1 MNTSDLKPYP
11 HYKPSGVEWLG
22 DVPAHWEVRR
32 LKMNLICNDSGVW
45 NDEFDESGTIVLRST
60 DQTVDGTWRITT
72 PARLRLSESQR
83 SSALLKAGDLVMTK
97 SSGSQA
103 HIGKTSLVSE
113 DIAALNCCFSNFM
126 QRIRLD
132 ERVDPTLIWWN
143 LNSWVGREQLIFQST
158 TTTGLS
164 NLNGKII
171 GNCYFAFPPLAEQAA
186 IVRYL
191 DHTDG
196 RIRRYLRSRERLI
209 ELLKEYR
216 QATIHEAVTQGLD
229 PDVPLKPSGVEWIGD
244 IPAHW
249 EVRRVKHAF
258 RRIVGGSTPSSS
270 EATYWDGTIVWVTPT
285 DISKV
290 TRLRDSQRR
299 ITKKGFD
306 SCSTTLVPVGS
317 LVVTSR
323 APVGNVALA
332 EVPLCTNQGCKT
344 LVPDSQVI
352 DSTYGYQVFG
362 RLKDELQSLANG
374 TTFTE
379 ISTNALGNVLLPIPP
394 LAEQTAI
401 AAYLDKQTAAIDAA
415 MARAQREID
424 LLSEYR
430 TRLIADVVT
439 GQVDVREAMGDLS
452 DGCDT
457 KTARAEYATD

>member
-1 MNTSDLKPYP
+1 MTADLKPYP
-11 HYKPSGVEWLG
+11 HYKPSGVDWLG
-22 DVPAHWEVRR
+22 DIPAHWEVRR
-32 LKMNLICNDSGVW
+32 LKFSVENVA
-45 NDEFDESGTIVLRST
+45 
-60 DQTVDGTWRITT
+60 DQTRKRRKREIYLAMEHVESWTGKY
-72 PARLRLSESQR
+72 SEAGPDVVFDSQVKR
-83 SSALLKAGDLVMTK
+83 FKAGDVLFGKLRPYLAKVTRPNRTGVCVGEFLVLRPRACAL
-97 SSGSQA
+97 SSGYLEYLMRSKPVIDAINASTFGAKMPRADWQF
-103 HIGKTSLVSE
+103 IGGMVQPL
-113 DIAALNCCFSNFM
+113 
-126 QRIRLD
+126 
-132 ERVDPTLIWWN
+132 
-143 LNSWVGREQLIFQST
+143 
-158 TTTGLS
+158 
-164 NLNGKII
+164 
-171 GNCYFAFPPLAEQAA
+171 PPLAEQAA

-216 QATIHEAVTQGLD
+216 QATIHETVTQGLD
-229 PDVPLKPSGVEWIGD
+229 PDVPLKPSGAEWLGD

-270 EATYWDGTIVWVTPT
+270 EAAYWDGTIVWVTPT

-394 LAEQTAI
+394 LAS
-401 AAYLDKQTAAIDAA
+401 KP
-415 MARAQREID
+415 
-424 LLSEYR
+424 LSPHIWTNR
-430 TRLIADVVT
+430 PLPLTPPWPAPSGRST
-439 GQVDVREAMGDLS
+439 
-452 DGCDT
+452 C
-457 KTARAEYATD
+457 

>member
-1 MNTSDLKPYP
+1 MCSVIRL
-11 HYKPSGVEWLG
+11 SGVS
-22 DVPAHWEVRR
+22 DAIKASYRCHQR
-32 LKMNLICNDSGVW
+32 
-45 NDEFDESGTIVLRST
+45 FDI
-60 DQTVDGTWRITT
+60 W
-72 PARLRLSESQR
+72 
-83 SSALLKAGDLVMTK
+83 
-97 SSGSQA
+97 
-103 HIGKTSLVSE
+103 SE
-113 DIAALNCCFSNFM
+113 DAAC
-126 QRIRLD
+126 RLAIY
-132 ERVDPTLIWWN
+132 R
-143 LNSWVGREQLIFQST
+143 WVWCKPL
-158 TTTGLS
+158 
-164 NLNGKII
+164 
-171 GNCYFAFPPLAEQAA
+171 PPLAEQAA

-216 QATIHEAVTQGLD
+216 QATIHETVTQGLD
-229 PDVPLKPSGVEWIGD
+229 PDVPLKPSGAEWLGD

-270 EATYWDGTIVWVTPT
+270 EAAYWDGTIVWVTPT

-394 LAEQTAI
+394 LAEQAAI
-401 AAYLDKQTAAIDAA
+401 AAYLDKQTATIDAA

-439 GQVDVREAMGDLS
+439 GQVDVRG
-452 DGCDT
+452 
-457 KTARAEYATD
+457 ATDTNC

>member
-1 MNTSDLKPYP
+1 MTADLKPYP
-11 HYKPSGVEWLG
+11 HYKPSGVEWIG
-22 DVPAHWEVRR
+22 DVPAHWDVRR
-32 LKMNLICNDSGVW
+32 LKNICRLAYGDSLSSENRINGPVPVYGSNGQVGVHSTSNTAGQCLIVGRKGSFGKVHYSAKPVFAIDTT
-45 NDEFDESGTIVLRST
+45 FF
-60 DQTVDGTWRITT
+60 VDRRHTGANIRW
-72 PARLRLSESQR
+72 LYY
-83 SSALLKAGDLVMTK
+83 LLGWLHLDAVSKDLAIP
-97 SSGSQA
+97 GLNREDAYQ
-103 HIGKTSLVSE
+103 HIG
-113 DIAALNCCFSNFM
+113 
-126 QRIRLD
+126 
-132 ERVDPTLIWWN
+132 
-143 LNSWVGREQLIFQST
+143 
-158 TTTGLS
+158 
-164 NLNGKII
+164 
-171 GNCYFAFPPLAEQAA
+171 CYPPLAEQAA

-196 RIRRYLRSRERLI
+196 RIRRYLRSRERLL

-216 QATIHEAVTQGLD
+216 QAVIHETVTQGLD
-229 PDVPLKPSGVEWIGD
+229 PDVPLKPSGAEWLGD

-249 EVRRVKHAF
+249 EVRRVKYAF

-270 EATYWDGTIVWVTPT
+270 EAAYWDGTIVWVTPT
-285 DISKV
+285 DVSKV

-344 LVPDSQVI
+344 LVPDSQVM

-394 LAEQTAI
+394 LAEQAAI
-401 AAYLDKQTAAIDAA
+401 AAYLDKQTAAIAAA

-439 GQVDVREAMGDLS
+439 GQVDVREEG
-452 DGCDT
+452 T
-457 KTARAEYATD
+457 

>member
-1 MNTSDLKPYP
+1 MTADLKPYP
-11 HYKPSGVEWLG
+11 HYKPSGVEWIG

-32 LKMNLICNDSGVW
+32 LKYLLSECSTRSVDGSEQLLSVSQYTGVTERKRAEGKNEVDTRAESLVGYKCVEANDLVVNIMLAWNGSMGVSR
-45 NDEFDESGTIVLRST
+45 FCGIVSPSYCVYRFKTDVQPWYFHFLLRSPT
-60 DQTVDGTWRITT
+60 YKARIRAISTGIVES
-72 PARLRLSESQR
+72 RLRMYTD
-83 SSALLKAGDLVMTK
+83 DLYCLEVP
-97 SSGSQA
+97 
-103 HIGKTSLVSE
+103 L
-113 DIAALNCCFSNFM
+113 
-126 QRIRLD
+126 
-132 ERVDPTLIWWN
+132 
-143 LNSWVGREQLIFQST
+143 
-158 TTTGLS
+158 
-164 NLNGKII
+164 
-171 GNCYFAFPPLAEQAA
+171 PPLAEQAA

-216 QATIHEAVTQGLD
+216 QATIHETVTQGLD
-229 PDVPLKPSGVEWIGD
+229 PDVPLKPSGAEWLGD

-258 RRIVGGSTPSSS
+258 RQIVGGSTPSSS
-270 EATYWDGTIVWVTPT
+270 EAAYWDGTIVWVTPT
-285 DISKV
+285 DVSKV

-401 AAYLDKQTAAIDAA
+401 AAYLDKQTATIDAA

-430 TRLIADVVT
+430 MRLIADVVT
-439 GQVDVREAMGDLS
+439 GQVDVREEG
-452 DGCDT
+452 T
-457 KTARAEYATD
+457 

>member
-1 MNTSDLKPYP
+1 MTADLKPYP
-11 HYKPSGVEWLG
+11 HYKPSGVDWLG
-22 DVPAHWEVRR
+22 DIPAHWEVRR
-32 LKMNLICNDSGVW
+32 LKFSVENVA
-45 NDEFDESGTIVLRST
+45 
-60 DQTVDGTWRITT
+60 DQTHKRRKREIYLAMEHVESWTGEY
-72 PARLRLSESQR
+72 SEAGPDVVFDSQVKR
-83 SSALLKAGDLVMTK
+83 FKAGDVLFGKLRPYLAKVTRPNRPGVCVGEFLVLRPRACALSPGYLEYLMRSKPVIDAINASTFGAK
-97 SSGSQA
+97 MPRADWQF
-103 HIGKTSLVSE
+103 IGGMVQPL
-113 DIAALNCCFSNFM
+113 
-126 QRIRLD
+126 
-132 ERVDPTLIWWN
+132 
-143 LNSWVGREQLIFQST
+143 
-158 TTTGLS
+158 
-164 NLNGKII
+164 
-171 GNCYFAFPPLAEQAA
+171 PPLAEQAA

-352 DSTYGYQVFG
+352 DSTYGYQVFW
-362 RLKDELQSLANG
+362 E
-374 TTFTE
+374 T
-379 ISTNALGNVLLPIPP
+379 
-394 LAEQTAI
+394 
-401 AAYLDKQTAAIDAA
+401 
-415 MARAQREID
+415 QR
-424 LLSEYR
+424 
-430 TRLIADVVT
+430 
-439 GQVDVREAMGDLS
+439 
-452 DGCDT
+452 
-457 KTARAEYATD
+457 

>member
-1 MNTSDLKPYP
+1 MTADLKPYP

-22 DVPAHWEVRR
+22 DIPAHWEVRR
-32 LKMNLICNDSGVW
+32 LKWVASLNPSKTEARTFLTADTPVTFLPMERVGTDGEIDEKRASASAVW
-45 NDEFDESGTIVLRST
+45 NGFTYFRRNDVLVAKITPCFENGKGACLDALSTEIGFGSTEFHVLRAGSSISP
-60 DQTVDGTWRITT
+60 QFLYRLTT
-72 PARLRLSESQR
+72 LAQFRHSGAEEMTGAAGQKRVP
-83 SSALLKAGDLVMTK
+83 KAFVANYPLP
-97 SSGSQA
+97 
-103 HIGKTSLVSE
+103 L
-113 DIAALNCCFSNFM
+113 
-126 QRIRLD
+126 
-132 ERVDPTLIWWN
+132 
-143 LNSWVGREQLIFQST
+143 
-158 TTTGLS
+158 
-164 NLNGKII
+164 
-171 GNCYFAFPPLAEQAA
+171 PPLAEQAA

-216 QATIHEAVTQGLD
+216 QATIHETVTRGLD
-229 PDVPLKPSGVEWIGD
+229 PDVPLKPSGVEWLGD

-270 EATYWDGTIVWVTPT
+270 EAAYWDGTIIWVTPT

-332 EVPLCTNQGCKT
+332 EVPLCTNQGCKS
-344 LVPDSQVI
+344 LIPESRVMDSN
-352 DSTYGYQVFG
+352 YGYQVFG
-362 RLKDELQSLANG
+362 RLRDELQSLANG

-379 ISTNALGNVLLPIPP
+379 ISTNALGNVSLPIPP
-394 LAEQTAI
+394 LAEQAAI
-401 AAYLDKQTAAIDAA
+401 AAYLDKQTAAITAA
-415 MARAQREID
+415 MTRAQREFE

-439 GQVDVREAMGDLS
+439 GQVDVREA
-452 DGCDT
+452 
-457 KTARAEYATD
+457 TD